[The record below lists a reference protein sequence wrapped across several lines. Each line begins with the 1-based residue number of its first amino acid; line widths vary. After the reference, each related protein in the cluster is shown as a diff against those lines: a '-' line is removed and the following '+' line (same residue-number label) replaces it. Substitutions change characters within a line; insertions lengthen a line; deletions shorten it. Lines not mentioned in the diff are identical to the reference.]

1 MLVLAIINIFLQSNT
16 NGVADLRT
24 CVKPEIYSAYIL
36 NTCIKNPSFSKLK
49 CSVNVSNNK
58 KKTKHFLINI

>member
-16 NGVADLRT
+16 NGVADLRN
-24 CVKPEIYSAYIL
+24 CVKPEIYSAYIIYMY
-36 NTCIKNPSFSKLK
+36 IKNPSFSKLK

-58 KKTKHFLINI
+58 KKTQTFSH